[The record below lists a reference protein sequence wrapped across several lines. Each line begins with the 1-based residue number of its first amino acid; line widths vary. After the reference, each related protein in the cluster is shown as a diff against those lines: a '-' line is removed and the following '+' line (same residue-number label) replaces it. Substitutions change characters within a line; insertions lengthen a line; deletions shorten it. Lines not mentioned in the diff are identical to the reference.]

1 MLADRDSA
9 TEQRVR
15 AILAQVKNREV
26 DAELDTPL
34 YAEGIELDSLE
45 TAEFSA
51 LLEAE
56 LGADPWAGDVMPESI
71 GDILAFFSMQAAP
84 PEPTRDAGRE

>member
-1 MLADRDSA
+1 MTQSEGS

-51 LLEAE
+51 LLEVE
-56 LGADPWAGDVMPESI
+56 FGSDPWAGDVMPETI
-71 GDILAFFSMQAAP
+71 GEILAFYGAQLVADSTHDVGQ
-84 PEPTRDAGRE
+84 G